1 MREITTPAH
10 LSAFFGAICLVFALG
25 HSGRCRSLYKP
36 NGRSFYI
43 HNTCIA
49 LQVYMLFA
57 RLWWHRADYVNAAA
71 LRWRA
76 TRARTRLIYSVIM
89 SWYVVSSTILSACT
103 CVVLCVFCSMC
114 HAWRAALVARREFP
128 IHSGMAYQQRYQFV
142 IAVAVKDFL
151 ENVKSTSAHSWTVRA
166 AHCLKHDTK
175 NKMKRTR
182 KKNGTLIIA
191 WQTDKT
197 HAWGISDDVGQQ
209 RYCFSCKSWFWR
221 CSSQDDC
228 TMNHPS
234 GCASVAVRRS
244 WWYNVVD
251 VDGYNV

>member
-182 KKNGTLIIA
+182 KKKTAHSSLLDR
-191 WQTDKT
+191 QTKHTREGSPMMLANRDIVS
-197 HAWGISDDVGQQ
+197 HVNHGFDDV
-209 RYCFSCKSWFWR
+209 RREMIARWIIR
-221 CSSQDDC
+221 QDVRVLLFVARGD
-228 TMNHPS
+228 TM
-234 GCASVAVRRS
+234 
-244 WWYNVVD
+244 
-251 VDGYNV
+251 